1 MFQLQARRTGTRA
14 SVASRRP
21 ARAQAAGGRCGA
33 AAVAVRHS
41 SQSTFINWADESHG
55 FHDECF
61 CRIRATVRET
71 FYRFSIKSVYY
82 S

>member
-1 MFQLQARRTGTRA
+1 MFQLRA
-14 SVASRRP
+14 AEPVRELASGDAGAGGCAVA
-21 ARAQAAGGRCGA
+21 AAG
-33 AAVAVRHS
+33 RHS
-41 SQSTFINWADESHG
+41 LQSTFINWADESHG

-61 CRIRATVRET
+61 CLIRATLRET